1 MGAVD
6 HLALVVVLSREPM
19 QTTYIAA
26 EAAFAA
32 ALIVLAIYHFA
43 AVAPALRR
51 LQARLATHDE
61 VMGGAAGPASSRLGA
76 IESGLASLRQEHERV
91 AKRVGELDV
100 LAHTDISRVGFVR
113 YDAFDDTG
121 SELSYALALLNR
133 EGTGVVLTSIYSRTD
148 TRTYGKAVESYR
160 PLANA
165 SEEELRA
172 IASARG

>member
-1 MGAVD
+1 
-6 HLALVVVLSREPM
+6 M
-19 QTTYIAA
+19 QTAYLAA
-26 EAAFAA
+26 AA
-32 ALIVLAIYHFA
+32 ALAGALIALAIYHFA
-43 AVAPALRR
+43 AAAPPLRR
-51 LQARLATHDE
+51 LQGLLATHDE
-61 VMGGAAGPASSRLGA
+61 VLGGAAGPASSRLTG
-76 IESGLASLRQEHERV
+76 IENGLAGLRQEHERV

-133 EGTGVVLTSIYSRTD
+133 EGTGVVLSSIYSRTD
-148 TRTYGKAVESYR
+148 TRTYGKAVEAYR

-165 SEEELRA
+165 SDEELRA